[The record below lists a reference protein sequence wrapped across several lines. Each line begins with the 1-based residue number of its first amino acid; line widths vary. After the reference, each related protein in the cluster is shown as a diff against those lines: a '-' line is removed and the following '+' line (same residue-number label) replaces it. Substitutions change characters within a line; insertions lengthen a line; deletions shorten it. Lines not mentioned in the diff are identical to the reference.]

1 MSNILDY
8 AVLGGFGILS
18 AALLLAMVRLLK
30 GPSLPD
36 RVVALELIAS
46 ITVGVIGL
54 YAIRSGKDA
63 YIDVTMVLALTAFLA
78 AIGFARYLERG
89 SNRHDN

>member
-1 MSNILDY
+1 MNSILDY
-8 AVLGGFGILS
+8 AVLAGFAILGL
-18 AALLLAMVRLLK
+18 ALLLAMVRLLR

-63 YIDVTMVLALTAFLA
+63 YIDVTMVLALTAFLT

-89 SNRHDN
+89 GQRHDQ

>member
-1 MSNILDY
+1 MNSILDY
-8 AVLGGFGILS
+8 AVLAGFVILGL
-18 AALLLAMVRLLK
+18 ALLLAMVRLLR

-63 YIDVTMVLALTAFLA
+63 YIDVTMVLALTAFLT

-89 SNRHDN
+89 GQRHDQ

>member
-18 AALLLAMVRLLK
+18 AALLLSMVRLIK

-89 SNRHDN
+89 GNRHDN

>member
-1 MSNILDY
+1 MNSILDY
-8 AVLGGFGILS
+8 AVLVGFVILGL
-18 AALLLAMVRLLK
+18 ALLLAMVRLLR

-63 YIDVTMVLALTAFLA
+63 YIDVTMVLALTAFLT

-89 SNRHDN
+89 GQRHDQ

>member
-1 MSNILDY
+1 MNSILDY
-8 AVLGGFGILS
+8 AVLAGFIILGL
-18 AALLLAMVRLLK
+18 ALLLAMVRLLR

-63 YIDVTMVLALTAFLA
+63 YIDVTMVLALTAFLT

-89 SNRHDN
+89 GQRHDQ